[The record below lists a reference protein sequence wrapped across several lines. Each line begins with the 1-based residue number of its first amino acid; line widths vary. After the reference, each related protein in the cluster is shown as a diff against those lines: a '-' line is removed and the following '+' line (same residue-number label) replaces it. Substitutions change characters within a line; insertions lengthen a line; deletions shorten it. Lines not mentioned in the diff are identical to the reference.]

1 MKPYQMMAFMIM
13 SVGLWGPSAASAQN
27 QSMIAPKLAFCDPLL
42 SKDVE
47 DLDKDDGDDDVLT
60 QIRRYDLEQAE
71 QLTTPQQIMDAIFE
85 ETWNLDTNAPIARNE
100 LCSAEESYVVLWTKL
115 LREAD
120 NGNYLLDAE
129 GYMAF
134 RKDKSFEFVFADR
147 PYSGNWE
154 LDDTDMVLTADWLN
168 DGEPYSAPVERVET
182 PVETTFKDG
191 RTNSFTEET
200 FRIGGFS
207 FYRLPTT
214 VKGAVRDCA
223 CANQDN

>member
-1 MKPYQMMAFMIM
+1 MKPYQMMALMIV

-27 QSMIAPKLAFCDPLL
+27 QSSVAPQLALCDSLL

-47 DLDKDDGDDDVLT
+47 DLDKDDDEDDVLT
-60 QIRRYDLEQAE
+60 QIRRYDLEEAE
-71 QLTTPQQIMDAIFE
+71 QLTTPQQVMEAIFE
-85 ETWNLDTNAPIARNE
+85 ETWNLDTNTPIARNE
-100 LCSAEESYVVLWTKL
+100 LCSAEDSYVVLWAKL
-115 LREAD
+115 LREVD
-120 NGNYLLDAE
+120 SGDVLLDAE
-129 GYMAF
+129 GYMSI
-134 RKDKSFEFVFADR
+134 RKDNTFEFVFADR
-147 PYSGNWE
+147 PYAGSWAW
-154 LDDTDMVLTADWLN
+154 DDAAVVLTADWLN

-200 FRIGGFS
+200 YRLGGFS

-223 CANQDN
+223 CANLEN